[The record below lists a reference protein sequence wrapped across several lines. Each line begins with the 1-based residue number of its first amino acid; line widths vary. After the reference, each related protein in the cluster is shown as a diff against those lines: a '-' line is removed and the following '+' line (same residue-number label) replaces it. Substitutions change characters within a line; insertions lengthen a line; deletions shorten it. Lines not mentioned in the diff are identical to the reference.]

1 MSPDD
6 LVNTITQHM
15 NVHKDERE
23 GEKERIKREEKNIGY
38 FEDEKIPA
46 GFSNQTEDSP
56 VI

>member
-38 FEDEKIPA
+38 FEVEKFQLGAPIKR
-46 GFSNQTEDSP
+46 E
-56 VI
+56 IHL